1 MIYYLKCR
9 FCQGDTTYSGKTD
22 DFRQRTN
29 GHISDIRHRRGGDF
43 DKHVRKCAKKKKM
56 SLTEPFFEATIF
68 MVLKDYNNLLS
79 YESMIHAAGH
89 DTMNRPARLI
99 LDP

>member
-1 MIYYLKCR
+1 
-9 FCQGDTTYSGKTD
+9 
-22 DFRQRTN
+22 
-29 GHISDIRHRRGGDF
+29 
-43 DKHVRKCAKKKKM
+43 M